1 MNKILGV
8 LSLIFGIL
16 FIAIG
21 IAELMASL
29 GIYEAAYIPADIFGA
44 FSGIVT
50 ASVFLVGASNLL
62 KNKDKGM
69 YFLMVGSL
77 LGVILGLLYIVIP
90 VSGGLDTWILNTF
103 AGESG
108 EWSFMDGFRYEI
120 LLFVPSLLAYLGLRK
135 SVNKITA

>member
-8 LSLIFGIL
+8 LSVIFGGL
-16 FIAIG
+16 FLAIG
-21 IAELMASL
+21 ITELMASL
-29 GIYEAAYIPADIFGA
+29 GIYEAAFIPADIFGA

-50 ASVFLVGASNLL
+50 ASIFLVGASNLL
-62 KNKDKGM
+62 KNREKGL

-77 LGVILGLLYIVIP
+77 LGVILGILYVVIP
-90 VSGGLDTWILNTF
+90 VFGGFDVWILNTF

-120 LLFVPSLLAYLGLRK
+120 LLLIPSLIVYLGTKKTLNR
-135 SVNKITA
+135 ITA